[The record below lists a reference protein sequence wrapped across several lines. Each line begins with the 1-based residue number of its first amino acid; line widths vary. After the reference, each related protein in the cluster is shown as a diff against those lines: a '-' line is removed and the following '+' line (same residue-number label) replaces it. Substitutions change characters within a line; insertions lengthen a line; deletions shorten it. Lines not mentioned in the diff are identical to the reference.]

1 MRIER
6 RHAPVRRAA
15 IAGGL
20 LISTFVAACG
30 VPDEGPTTAEFAKK
44 VEKICTASRARINAI
59 AAMNATD
66 SASIARGL
74 ERTVEE
80 QRIAVSAIRAIATPK
95 GQRPKVDAWLEL
107 VDKMLKEFETIGTA
121 LDGGDASN
129 VTASFAEARTLAD
142 KANTAATA
150 LKLTQCASTVA
161 PIAVSTTTTT
171 TTSAANS
178 SDNTSDQ

>member
-74 ERTVEE
+74 ER
-80 QRIAVSAIRAIATPK
+80 
-95 GQRPKVDAWLEL
+95 
-107 VDKMLKEFETIGTA
+107 
-121 LDGGDASN
+121 N